1 MPAAR
6 ASSPRSRRVRRAR
19 RAAASPG
26 AGPAFAGTVCG
37 AALVVGVLLPWY
49 TTNLGPPF
57 SATSA
62 TGWEAT
68 NVARVALVLGA
79 VLAGAS
85 ILTVLESRGVIA
97 LPPGRLDALAWIA
110 LVAAALAV
118 LLVGYRLLVM
128 PEPAEFLS
136 RQIGIYLAAL
146 AAVGGVLA
154 GLGMV
159 ALRR

>member
-1 MPAAR
+1 MPAPR
-6 ASSPRSRRVRRAR
+6 ASTSRPRRASHAR
-19 RAAASPG
+19 RAAGAAG

-62 TGWEAT
+62 SGWEAT
-68 NVARVALVLGA
+68 SLARVALVLGA
-79 VLAGAS
+79 LLTAAAA
-85 ILTVLESRGVIA
+85 LTVLDARGMLA
-97 LPPGRLDALAWIA
+97 MPPSRLDALAWVA
-110 LVAAALAV
+110 VVAAGAAV
-118 LLVGYRLLVM
+118 LVVGYRLLVM

-136 RQIGIYLAAL
+136 RQIGIYLSAL